1 MSIISLYISRN
12 MLRFFAGVLFV
23 FIFVV
28 FMVQFSQIF
37 TYAMQYGADMLWVLG
52 TAAWL
57 LPDIFAL
64 SIPIAFQIAILMTLT
79 SMGQN
84 GEIMALRAAGFSFR
98 EIARPILAAAIL
110 LCALMLWLTGWVSPR
125 GRLRVYEAKE
135 DIAAKIT
142 KVNIEPK
149 TFISLGDWDLFAE
162 NVDKKTNVL
171 EGVHLS
177 RKNDASALS
186 TKVNAADGKID
197 VGGAGINLVLNKGQL
212 QRLDARAER
221 KIITAEFRRYNIYIP
236 LSQKTASK
244 RVLRAAELT
253 TPQLLAALRGG
264 KIKAQDAKTYRPEPA
279 YRVSMSLAVLAFF
292 VLGCPAAFVT
302 TKKAGRGAAML
313 FSIVF
318 IFAYFGLLTVGDVL
332 GRQLGAGAAA
342 FCAPLL
348 PAALG
353 LCGGWY
359 WWRKKLSD

>member
-1 MSIISLYISRN
+1 

-52 TAAWL
+52 TAAHL

-64 SIPIAFQIAILMTLT
+64 SIPIAFQIAIIMTLT
-79 SMGQN
+79 AMGQS
-84 GEIMALRAAGFSFR
+84 GEIMALRAAGFSFS
-98 EIARPILAAAIL
+98 EIARPILAAGVL

-125 GRLRVYEAKE
+125 GRLRVYKAKE
-135 DIAAKIT
+135 DVAAKIT

-162 NVDKKTNVL
+162 NVDKKNNVL
-171 EGVHLS
+171 EGVYLS
-177 RKNDASALS
+177 RKNDANALS
-186 TKVNAADGKID
+186 TKVNAAQGKVDI
-197 VGGAGINLVLNKGQL
+197 GRSGINIILDKGQL

-221 KIITAEFRRYNIYIP
+221 KIITAEFNRYNIYMP
-236 LSQKTASK
+236 LSQRTAAK
-244 RVLRAAELT
+244 HTFKAAELT
-253 TPQLLAALRGG
+253 TPQLFAALAGG
-264 KIKAQDAKTYRPEPA
+264 GLKDEYIKTYRPEPA
-279 YRVSMSLAVLAFF
+279 YRISMSLAVLAFF
-292 VLGCPAAFVT
+292 ILGCPAAFVT

-313 FSIVF
+313 FSIVS
-318 IFAYFGLLTVGDVL
+318 IFTYFGLLTVGDIL
-332 GRQLGAGAAA
+332 GRQLSSVAAY
-342 FCAPLL
+342 CAPLL